1 MNALITKI
9 ERREV
14 VIIERPAVEVTMGG
28 AICFAEDTT
37 QEEFLTKLAQSLKIV
52 ESMGGMIPANIEI
65 VTDGEGNFAAKM
77 PMGF

>member
-14 VIIERPAVEVTMGG
+14 MVIKRPAVEVTMGG

-37 QEEFLTKLAQSLKIV
+37 QEEFLTKLAQSLKMV
-52 ESMGGMIPANIEI
+52 ESKGGMIPADIEI
-65 VTDGEGNFAAKM
+65 ITDGEGRFAAKM
-77 PMGF
+77 SMGF

>member
-9 ERREV
+9 ERKEIM
-14 VIIERPAVEVTMGG
+14 VIKRPGVEVTRGG
-28 AICFAEDTT
+28 AICFAKDTT
-37 QEEFLTKLAQSLKIV
+37 QDEFLEKLGQSLKLV
-52 ESMGGMIPANIEI
+52 ESMGGMIPADIEI